1 MTATIII
8 SIVTCLAIVIT
19 TLVKPSI
26 KIKKF
31 TLNFY
36 WVIALTG
43 ALVLLC
49 STLVGFKEAWEGLTA
64 NTSVNPIKILI
75 LFLSMTMISIFLDEL
90 GFFAHLASWVL
101 KKTKSSQFKVFIA
114 FYVLVSLLTMFTS
127 NDIIILTLTPF
138 IIFFCKNAKISPIPY
153 LVSEFVAANT
163 WSMIFII
170 GNPTNI
176 YLASSFG
183 IDFVEYFKTMAIPT
197 LTAGLVE
204 FGLLILIFFR
214 KLKEPI
220 QHEEQELPNEDKV
233 LTIIGLVILAGC
245 TVMLVVSSYVHI
257 PMYLISAISL
267 VTLSLAAFIYSLITK
282 KKPKEI
288 LKSYVRAPWELVPF
302 IFGMFIIALAL
313 NKYGVTSA
321 LADFFGDKALVWKYG
336 YSSFLTANVLNNI
349 PMSVVFT
356 SIISNSSASNV
367 VPAIYA
373 SIVGSNI
380 GAFLCPIGA
389 LAGIMWM
396 GILKE
401 HDVKYTFLS
410 FVKYGVIIAVP
421 VITVALAMLTLFC

>member
-1 MTATIII
+1 MIPAIII
-8 SIVTCLAIVIT
+8 SIVTCLAIVVT

-26 KIKKF
+26 KIKNF

-36 WVIALTG
+36 WVIALLG
-43 ALVLLC
+43 ALILLF

-90 GFFAHLASWVL
+90 GFFARLASWVL
-101 KKTKSSQFKVFIA
+101 RKTKSSQFKIFIA
-114 FYVLVSLLTMFTS
+114 FYILVSLLTMFTS

-138 IIFFCKNAKISPIPY
+138 IIFFCKNAKVSPIPY

-176 YLASSFG
+176 YLASSFN
-183 IDFVEYFKTMAIPT
+183 IDFIEYFKVMAVPT
-197 LTAGLVE
+197 LVAGLVE
-204 FGLLILIFFR
+204 FLILILIFYR

-220 QHEEQELPNEDKV
+220 QHEEEPVPEGDKV
-233 LTIIGLVILAGC
+233 LTIIGLVILLAC
-245 TVMLVVSSYVHI
+245 TVMLVISSYVNI
-257 PMYLISAISL
+257 PMYLISLTSL
-267 VTLSLAAFIYSLITK
+267 VTSSLVAFIYSGIK
-282 KKPKEI
+282 RRKPTEI
-288 LKSYVRAPWELVPF
+288 LHSYKRAPWELVPF
-302 IFGMFIIALAL
+302 IFGMFTIALAL

-321 LADFFGDKALVWKYG
+321 LADFFGDSALVWKYG

-356 SIISNSSASNV
+356 SIISNSTASNL

-380 GAFLCPIGA
+380 GAFLTPIGA

-396 GILKE
+396 GILKT
-401 HDVKYTFLS
+401 HNIKYTFLS
-410 FVKYGVIIAVP
+410 FVKYGVIIAIP
-421 VITVALAMLTLFC
+421 TITVALAMLCIFA